1 MTKIYALANQ
11 KGGVGKTTTAVNLG
25 AYLAL
30 GGMRVLLIDIDPQ
43 SNATSSLGFDKNNL
57 PLSIYDALINKT
69 PIREII
75 LLTDHFC
82 LELVPSSPALAG
94 AEVEMVG
101 LLAREHLLRKAI
113 VPAIERYD
121 YVLIDCPPSLGLLTI
136 NALTAAA
143 DGVIIP
149 VQCEYLALEGLT
161 LLIHTINLV
170 RDNLNP
176 RLEIRGM
183 LMTMYDTRTNI
194 SKEVVEE
201 VRKHFADKV
210 FETLIPRNVRLS
222 EAPSH
227 GETILSYAPQ
237 STGGSAYRTLAR
249 ELIKG
254 DAESGTSRIHNLPK
268 FLLPRVQ

>member
-30 GGMRVLLIDIDPQ
+30 NGMRVLLIDIDPQ
-43 SNATSSLGFDKNNL
+43 ANATSSLGFDKNDL
-57 PLSIYDALINKT
+57 PSSIYDAIINKV
-69 PIREII
+69 PIAEII

-94 AEVEMVG
+94 AEVEIVG

-113 VPAIERYD
+113 APVVERYD

-161 LLIHTINLV
+161 QLIYTINLV

-176 RLEIRGM
+176 GLRTRGL
-183 LMTMYDTRTNI
+183 LMTMYDTRTNL
-194 SKEVVEE
+194 SRQVVEE
-201 VRKHFADKV
+201 VRTHFADKV
-210 FETLIPRNVRLS
+210 FDTIIPRNVRLS

-227 GETILSYAPQ
+227 GETILSYDPQ
-237 STGGSAYRTLAR
+237 SAGGLTYRDLAR
-249 ELIKG
+249 ELI
-254 DAESGTSRIHNLPK
+254 TSDDLRLEADSD
-268 FLLPRVQ
+268 